1 MAVAENRRRLAARLG
16 LPDPDRWRWLR
27 QRHGARAVT
36 LAGPA
41 TGTHEAGPR
50 VADVPEA
57 DAAVTTVPG
66 LPLVVLTADC
76 APIALCAGN
85 AVGVVHAGWPGLLA
99 GVVGAGVDALRAA
112 DPEAPVRA
120 VLGPCV
126 HPGRYEFGVDDLAK
140 LVDRFGPDVAART
153 DDGRP
158 ALDIPAAVRLALA
171 AAGVVD
177 IVDVDVCTSA
187 SADHFSHRR
196 DGTTGRQ
203 ALIAVLEP

>member
-1 MAVAENRRRLAARLG
+1 M
-16 LPDPDRWRWLR
+16 
-27 QRHGARAVT
+27 
-36 LAGPA
+36 
-41 TGTHEAGPR
+41 
-50 VADVPEA
+50 PEA

-76 APIALCAGN
+76 APIALCAAN

-177 IVDVDVCTSA
+177 VVDVDVCTSA

>member
-1 MAVAENRRRLAARLG
+1 
-16 LPDPDRWRWLR
+16 
-27 QRHGARAVT
+27 VT

-41 TGTHEAGPR
+41 TGTHEAGTP
-50 VADVPEA
+50 AIDVPEA

-126 HPGRYEFGVDDLAK
+126 HPGRYEFGVDDLAT

-177 IVDVDVCTSA
+177 VVDVDVCTSA